1 MIEIKNLTYRL
12 KDKTI
17 LGGIDLTVEK
27 GDFWLVFGP
36 NGAGKTTLF
45 KSIAGLIHQYEGDI
59 LVDGEN
65 TRGHTKKELAR
76 KVSYLPQ
83 FEEFSLP
90 LTVREILL
98 AGRYPY
104 LSFLKDYSQEDF
116 DIMEEAMREF
126 GIVEFADRLVNT
138 LSGGERKKVML
149 ASAYIQD
156 VSIILFDEPF
166 TFLDPGAVSHLKKQM
181 LKLKERGKTLI
192 VVSHN
197 IEILFPIV
205 DKIAAIRGGRLV
217 YAGQKVFDREIF
229 QETYG
234 IRFDHGTLNGKEII
248 YLDE

>member
-1 MIEIKNLTYRL
+1 MIDIKHLTYRL
-12 KDKTI
+12 KEKTI
-17 LGGIDLTVEK
+17 LDGIDLKVEK
-27 GDFWLVFGP
+27 GDFWLIFGP

-45 KSIAGLIHQYEGDI
+45 KSIAGLIHQFEGDI
-59 LVDGEN
+59 FIDGEN
-65 TRGHTKKELAR
+65 TRNHSKKELAR

-104 LSFLKDYSQEDF
+104 LSFLRDYSREDF

-126 GIVEFADRLVNT
+126 GIAEFQDRLVNT
-138 LSGGERKKVML
+138 LSGVERKKVML

-166 TFLDPGAVSHLKKQM
+166 TFLDPGAVSNLKKQM
-181 LKLKERGKTLI
+181 LKLRERGKTLI

-205 DKIAAIRGGRLV
+205 DKIAAIRDGRLV
-217 YAGQKVFDREIF
+217 YAGQKIFNPEIF
-229 QETYG
+229 KETYN
-234 IRFDHGTLNGKEII
+234 IRFNHGTVNGKEII